1 MSKKIKIIFIS
12 AFIFRL
18 VLAPLTQ
25 HPDVI
30 DNLNWGKDLRANG
43 LKGFYQRDIPDAGPP
58 NYPPLYYYINL
69 TNQLF
74 YENVKGV
81 LWKINLTVPAFPS
94 NLYLWFESK
103 SGNIFFNKLPAI
115 FADIGIS
122 FLIYK
127 IVKELKDQ
135 KKAEKSA
142 ALFLFLPPSWYLSA
156 VWGQTDSLY
165 IFFILASFLA
175 LIKRKWTG
183 LGILYLLSFLIK
195 PTAVIVLPLFIF
207 IYFKNFS
214 FRNFVYTSFLSLFL
228 LTLFAFPFL
237 DEVSVRNILDLYKNN
252 IREVTGYLTANS
264 FNLWSLVYGLAPI
277 SDSTKI
283 LGIPAFR
290 LGEILYFILTVFVIF
305 KVKVKDH
312 KSILYS
318 FLILSLGA
326 FLILTKMHE
335 RYYFLT
341 FIFLALLSGVDK
353 KLRKIYYLGS
363 LLFFINLYHFWW
375 MPKVAFLINILSQNL
390 VEKLLAILN
399 ILLFF
404 NLIKNYVGI
413 PKAINRENLY
423 NKFKWI
429 RNSL

>member
-1 MSKKIKIIFIS
+1 MSKRLKIIFII
-12 AFIFRL
+12 AFVFRL
-18 VLAPLTQ
+18 VLAPLIQ

-30 DNLNWGKDLRANG
+30 DNLNWGRNLRVDG
-43 LKGFYQRDIPDAGPP
+43 LRGFYQRDIPDAGPP

-74 YENVKGV
+74 YENVKEV
-81 LWKINLTVPAFPS
+81 LWKINLNVPAFPS

-115 FADIGIS
+115 FADVGIS
-122 FLIYK
+122 FLIYR
-127 IVKELKDQ
+127 IVKEFKDQ
-135 KKAEKSA
+135 KRGEMSA

-175 LIKRKWTG
+175 LVKKKWTE

-214 FRNFVYTSFLSLFL
+214 FRNFVYTSLLSLFL
-228 LTLFAFPFL
+228 LTMLAIPFL
-237 DEVSVRNILDLYKNN
+237 DEVNIRNILDLYKNN

-264 FNLWSLVYGLAPI
+264 FNLWSLVYGLSPI

-290 LGEILYFILTVFVIF
+290 LGEILYLILTSFVIF

-353 KLRKIYYLGS
+353 KLRKIYYLCS

-375 MPKVAFLINILSQNL
+375 MPKFAFLIDILSQNL

-404 NLIKNYVGI
+404 SLLKYYVGI

>member
-1 MSKKIKIIFIS
+1 MI
-12 AFIFRL
+12 
-18 VLAPLTQ
+18 Q

-30 DNLNWGKDLRANG
+30 DNLNWGRNLRVDG
-43 LKGFYQRDIPDAGPP
+43 LRGFYQRDIPDAGPP

-74 YENVKGV
+74 YENVKEV
-81 LWKINLTVPAFPS
+81 LWKINLNVPAFPS

-115 FADIGIS
+115 FADVGIS
-122 FLIYK
+122 FLIYR
-127 IVKELKDQ
+127 IVKEFKDQ
-135 KKAEKSA
+135 KRGEMSA

-175 LIKRKWTG
+175 LVKKKWTE

-214 FRNFVYTSFLSLFL
+214 FRNFVYTSLLSLFL
-228 LTLFAFPFL
+228 LTMLAIPFL
-237 DEVSVRNILDLYKNN
+237 DEVNIRNILDLYKNN

-264 FNLWSLVYGLAPI
+264 FNLWSLVYGLSPI

-290 LGEILYFILTVFVIF
+290 LGEILYLILTSFVIF

-353 KLRKIYYLGS
+353 KLRKIYYLCS

-375 MPKVAFLINILSQNL
+375 MPKFAFLIDILSQNL

-404 NLIKNYVGI
+404 SLLKYYVGI

>member
-1 MSKKIKIIFIS
+1 
-12 AFIFRL
+12 
-18 VLAPLTQ
+18 
-25 HPDVI
+25 
-30 DNLNWGKDLRANG
+30 
-43 LKGFYQRDIPDAGPP
+43 
-58 NYPPLYYYINL
+58 
-69 TNQLF
+69 
-74 YENVKGV
+74 
-81 LWKINLTVPAFPS
+81 
-94 NLYLWFESK
+94 
-103 SGNIFFNKLPAI
+103 
-115 FADIGIS
+115 
-122 FLIYK
+122 
-127 IVKELKDQ
+127 
-135 KKAEKSA
+135 
-142 ALFLFLPPSWYLSA
+142 
-156 VWGQTDSLY
+156 
-165 IFFILASFLA
+165 
-175 LIKRKWTG
+175 
-183 LGILYLLSFLIK
+183 
-195 PTAVIVLPLFIF
+195 IF

-214 FRNFVYTSFLSLFL
+214 FRNFVYTSLLSLFL
-228 LTLFAFPFL
+228 LTMLAIPFL
-237 DEVSVRNILDLYKNN
+237 DEVNIRNILDLYKNN

-264 FNLWSLVYGLAPI
+264 FNLWSLVYGLSPI

-290 LGEILYFILTVFVIF
+290 LGEILYLILTSFVIF

-353 KLRKIYYLGS
+353 KLRKIYYLCS

-375 MPKVAFLINILSQNL
+375 MPKFAFLIDILSQNL

-404 NLIKNYVGI
+404 SLLKYYVGI

>member
-1 MSKKIKIIFIS
+1 MYKGSKKKTADNFI
-12 AFIFRL
+12 L
-18 VLAPLTQ
+18 ENPL
-25 HPDVI
+25 
-30 DNLNWGKDLRANG
+30 
-43 LKGFYQRDIPDAGPP
+43 
-58 NYPPLYYYINL
+58 L
-69 TNQLF
+69 TIAQ
-74 YENVKGV
+74 
-81 LWKINLTVPAFPS
+81 
-94 NLYLWFESK
+94 
-103 SGNIFFNKLPAI
+103 
-115 FADIGIS
+115 GIS
-122 FLIYK
+122 SSRSEEVFEENPVDIQEFIESRKFLN
-127 IVKELKDQ
+127 Q
-135 KKAEKSA
+135 KWNGRTGCR
-142 ALFLFLPPSWYLSA
+142 PIIM
-156 VWGQTDSLY
+156 Q
-165 IFFILASFLA
+165 IL
-175 LIKRKWTG
+175 IEIT
-183 LGILYLLSFLIK
+183 
-195 PTAVIVLPLFIF
+195 
-207 IYFKNFS
+207 
-214 FRNFVYTSFLSLFL
+214 
-228 LTLFAFPFL
+228 
-237 DEVSVRNILDLYKNN
+237 KNN

-264 FNLWSLVYGLAPI
+264 FNLWSLVYGLSPI

-290 LGEILYFILTVFVIF
+290 LGEILYLILTSFVIF

-353 KLRKIYYLGS
+353 KLRKIYYLCS

-375 MPKVAFLINILSQNL
+375 MPKFAFLIDILSQNL

-404 NLIKNYVGI
+404 SLLKYYVGI

-429 RNSL
+429 RNSS

>member
-1 MSKKIKIIFIS
+1 M
-12 AFIFRL
+12 
-18 VLAPLTQ
+18 
-25 HPDVI
+25 
-30 DNLNWGKDLRANG
+30 
-43 LKGFYQRDIPDAGPP
+43 
-58 NYPPLYYYINL
+58 
-69 TNQLF
+69 
-74 YENVKGV
+74 
-81 LWKINLTVPAFPS
+81 
-94 NLYLWFESK
+94 
-103 SGNIFFNKLPAI
+103 
-115 FADIGIS
+115 
-122 FLIYK
+122 
-127 IVKELKDQ
+127 
-135 KKAEKSA
+135 
-142 ALFLFLPPSWYLSA
+142 FLPPSWYLSA

-175 LIKRKWTG
+175 LVKKKWTE

-195 PTAVIVLPLFIF
+195 PTAIIILPIFIF

-214 FRNFVYTSFLSLFL
+214 FRNFVYTSLLSLFL
-228 LTLFAFPFL
+228 LTMLAIPFL
-237 DEVSVRNILDLYKNN
+237 DEVNIRNILDLYKNN

-264 FNLWSLVYGLAPI
+264 FNLWSLVYGLSPI

-290 LGEILYFILTVFVIF
+290 LGEILYLILTSFVIF

-353 KLRKIYYLGS
+353 KLRKIYYLCS

-375 MPKVAFLINILSQNL
+375 MPKFAFLIDILSQNL

-404 NLIKNYVGI
+404 SLLKYYVGI